1 IDGLMYSKGKRQ
13 TVQGQPALILP
24 HKIPI
29 EISSTVE
36 VVPQVGSEMKII
48 PVLME
53 MNHSKP
59 SGSFSL
65 TLCFRFFLTD
75 QCFDFLTLFFRDE
88 RRIGFFKTFSQYTF
102 DGTPLTSQ
110 DLVQSS
116 EPMLVKIYGNIDI
129 IHWSC
134 LQSSIQ
140 FFCSSAN

>member
-1 IDGLMYSKGKRQ
+1 MYSKGKRQ
-13 TVQGQPALILP
+13 TVQGQPTLILP

-65 TLCFRFFLTD
+65 TLCFRFF
-75 QCFDFLTLFFRDE
+75 
-88 RRIGFFKTFSQYTF
+88 
-102 DGTPLTSQ
+102 
-110 DLVQSS
+110 
-116 EPMLVKIYGNIDI
+116 
-129 IHWSC
+129 
-134 LQSSIQ
+134 
-140 FFCSSAN
+140 